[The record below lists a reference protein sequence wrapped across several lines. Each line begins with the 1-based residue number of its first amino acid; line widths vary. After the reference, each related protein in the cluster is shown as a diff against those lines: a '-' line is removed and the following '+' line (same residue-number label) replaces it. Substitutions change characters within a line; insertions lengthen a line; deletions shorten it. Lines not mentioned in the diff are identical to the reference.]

1 MSKKFTLRFKGQK
14 PYGYNDD
21 ISYAKNCNGFVF
33 CDGSL
38 KSDIGFDMADF
49 PYPAPEDG
57 RHAIKPFTEGGGKEV
72 IDYMFLYKRT
82 KSDGTYDDRLV
93 VVSDRDIIY
102 QQPLFAEGDFECVYN
117 VTLNGEASSVNFNQD
132 GSDVILLS
140 GDVSYLIMLDDVTAK
155 FNPDSPCFSSLTFHY
170 ERVFGTT
177 MEERNRVWFSD
188 DFNPLNWNVSAD
200 EGGYIDFLDDWG
212 DLLKVISFMD
222 YVFVFK
228 EDAIMRITAYADQTQ
243 FSVAKVA
250 VGVGRIL
257 KNSIVLAGE
266 SIYFLTTKGLY
277 SFDGYSIREIDDS
290 LPRVTDYASLTACV
304 LDGKYYYAFRA
315 DESVPYGDNN
325 AVGIYDLEKK
335 SLAVINDICVKI
347 FLSVSSHHA
356 SEVFALIGNDILKV
370 TDSGAYKELPLPKRW
385 KSIDTTFDSTNR
397 KVIKAINVFT
407 SHDIVFKVIAD
418 GKTYSFKIAGKN
430 AYQRIRIEK
439 SGYILSFE
447 IECDSAEAEI
457 RPIDFEIET
466 VE

>member
-14 PYGYNDD
+14 PFGFNDD
-21 ISYAKNCNGFVF
+21 ISYAKECDGFVF
-33 CDGSL
+33 GDGSL
-38 KSDIGFDMADF
+38 KSDVGFAAADF
-49 PYPAPEDG
+49 PYPDPKDG
-57 RHAIKPFTEGGGKEV
+57 RHTIKPFTEGNGNEV

-82 KSDGTYDDRLV
+82 KPDGTYDDRLV

-140 GDVSYLIMLDDVTAK
+140 GDVSYLIMLDDTTVK

-250 VGVGRIL
+250 MGVGRIL

-266 SIYFLTTKGLY
+266 SIYFLTTNGLY
-277 SFDGYSIREIDDS
+277 SFDGYSIKEIDDS
-290 LPRVTDYASLTACV
+290 LLRITDYTSLTACA

-315 DESVPYGDNN
+315 DEAEPFGSNN
-325 AVGIYDLEKK
+325 TVGIYDLEKK
-335 SLAVINDICVKI
+335 SLTLIKDIDVKV
-347 FLSVSSHHA
+347 LLAVSSHHA
-356 SEVFALIGNDILKV
+356 SEVLALIGNEILKL
-370 TDSGAYKELPLPKRW
+370 TDSGAYKEIPLNKTW
-385 KSIDTTFDSTNR
+385 KSIDTTFDSINR
-397 KVIKAINVFT
+397 KVIKAINVYT
-407 SHDIVFKVIAD
+407 SSDIVFKVTAD
-418 GKTYSFKIAGKN
+418 GKTYSFKISGKE
-430 AYQRIRIEK
+430 AYQRVRIEK

-447 IECDSAEAEI
+447 IDCESAEAEI
-457 RPIDFEIET
+457 KPIDFEIDI